1 MLERFTLPCKQGKT
15 EVRKL
20 SQISFFNKESNIER
34 VVTTL
39 LTTKQIETLKKELRA
54 MEDRLTETEKETE
67 IVNNAQ
73 DDVGELSM
81 YDNHPADMG
90 TELYEREKDMAL
102 NTHAEGELEKVQ
114 NALQAIE
121 DGTYGTCEVCG
132 KEIQH
137 ERLEAI
143 PYTTVCIEDAQK
155 DIPTD
160 RPVED
165 DLLIMAEPNTFAAR
179 REGDA
184 IDYEDSFQ
192 EIAESGTSDTPSDF
206 IGSKNRDYDDLYDD
220 ENDES
225 VEEYEEFAVSDITGE
240 PAGIVRNEEAVEYE
254 EELDEEGIE
263 SPLGDIPYKKGD
275 SYIDAEKDK

>member
-1 MLERFTLPCKQGKT
+1 MT
-15 EVRKL
+15 
-20 SQISFFNKESNIER
+20 I
-34 VVTTL
+34 L
-39 LTTKQIETLKKELRA
+39 LTTNQIQQLEKELRA
-54 MEDRLTETEKETE
+54 MEDRLTETENETE
-67 IVNNAQ
+67 IVKTAQ

-114 NALQAIE
+114 NALQAIK

-132 KEIQH
+132 KEIQF

-143 PYTTVCIEDAQK
+143 PYTTVCIEDAKQ
-155 DIPTD
+155 DVPTD

-165 DLLIMAEPNTFAAR
+165 DLLTMADPNTFAAR

-192 EIAESGTSDTPSDF
+192 EIAQSGTSETPSDF
-206 IGSKNRDYDDLYDD
+206 SGNKNRDYDDLYDE
-220 ENDES
+220 ENEDS

-240 PAGIVRNEEAVEYE
+240 PAGFVHNEQAIRYE
-254 EELDEEGIE
+254 DELDEEGIE
-263 SPLGDIPYKKGD
+263 SPLGDIPYKERD
-275 SYIDAEKDK
+275 SYIDAEEDK

>member
-1 MLERFTLPCKQGKT
+1 MNNLE
-15 EVRKL
+15 
-20 SQISFFNKESNIER
+20 SHIER

-39 LTTKQIETLKKELRA
+39 LTNTQIQKLEKELRA
-54 MEDRLTETEKETE
+54 MEERLTETEKETE

-102 NTHAEGELEKVQ
+102 NTHAEDELEKVQ
-114 NALQAIE
+114 NALQAIK

-132 KEIQH
+132 KQIQP

-143 PYTTVCIEDAQK
+143 PYTTVCIEDAKK

-165 DLLIMAEPNTFAAR
+165 DLLIMAEPNSFAAR

-192 EIAESGTSDTPSDF
+192 EIAQSGTSETPSDF
-206 IGSKNRDYDDLYDD
+206 VGNKNLDYEDLYDEEDD
-220 ENDES
+220 EG
-225 VEEYEEFAVSDITGE
+225 VEEYEEFAATDITGK
-240 PAGIVRNEEAVEYE
+240 PAGIVRNEEEIEYE

-275 SYIDAEKDK
+275 SYIDTEKDK

>member
-1 MLERFTLPCKQGKT
+1 
-15 EVRKL
+15 
-20 SQISFFNKESNIER
+20 
-34 VVTTL
+34 
-39 LTTKQIETLKKELRA
+39 
-54 MEDRLTETEKETE
+54 MEDRLTETENETE
-67 IVNNAQ
+67 IVNTAQ

-90 TELYEREKDMAL
+90 TELYEREKDIAL
-102 NTHAEGELEKVQ
+102 HTHAEGELEKVQ
-114 NALQAIE
+114 NALQAIK

-132 KEIQH
+132 KEIQV

-155 DIPTD
+155 DVPTD

-165 DLLIMAEPNTFAAR
+165 DLLKMADPNSFAAR

-192 EIAESGTSDTPSDF
+192 EIAQSGTSETPSDF
-206 IGSKNRDYDDLYDD
+206 SGNKNRDYGDLYDE
-220 ENDES
+220 ENEDS

-240 PAGIVRNEEAVEYE
+240 PAGFVHNEQAIRYE
-254 EELDEEGIE
+254 DELDEEGIE
-263 SPLGDIPYKKGD
+263 SPLGDIPYKERD
-275 SYIDAEKDK
+275 SYIDAEEDK

>member
-1 MLERFTLPCKQGKT
+1 MERFTLAGKQGNT
-15 EVRKL
+15 EIRTL
-20 SQISFFNKESNIER
+20 SRISPSNRESHTER
-34 VVTTL
+34 VVTIL
-39 LTTKQIETLKKELRA
+39 LTNEKIQQLKKEL
-54 MEDRLTETEKETE
+54 MEMEERLTETEEETE
-67 IVNNAQ
+67 VTKTAQ
-73 DDVGELSM
+73 EDVGELSM

-121 DGTYGTCEVCG
+121 DGTYGKCEVCG
-132 KEIQH
+132 KDIQP

-155 DIPTD
+155 DVPTD

-165 DLLIMAEPNTFAAR
+165 DLLVMAEPNSFAAR

-192 EIAESGTSDTPSDF
+192 EIAKSGTSETPSDF
-206 IGSKNRDYDDLYDD
+206 MGNENRDYDDLYVEEDA
-220 ENDES
+220 EGT
-225 VEEYEEFAVSDITGE
+225 EEYEEFAATDITGE
-240 PAGIVRNEEAVEYE
+240 PTGFIRNEEEEQYE
-254 EELDEEGIE
+254 EELDEEGLE
-263 SPLGDIPYKKGD
+263 SPLGNIPYKKGD
-275 SYIDAEKDK
+275 SYIDTKKDQ